1 MPRGKTKTKDTD
13 FKLYLDE
20 KLKDKTWAKE
30 FEEEYEKTRIAV
42 EIAGLREK
50 RGLTQAALAKRV
62 GTTQSVIARLENP
75 NYGNYT
81 LRMLSRVAKA
91 LGGQLKVSIRA

>member
-1 MPRGKTKTKDTD
+1 MTRVKTKDTD

-42 EIAGLREK
+42 EIAELREK
-50 RGLTQAALAKRV
+50 QGLTQAALAERV

-81 LRMLSRVAKA
+81 IRMLSRVAKA
-91 LGGQLKVSIRA
+91 LGGHLRVSISA